1 MKNTIETEA
10 LLTTREV
17 AERLA
22 TCERT
27 IDNLKRAKAIAF
39 VKIGRAIRFE
49 PAAVEAFK
57 NSHRVNAS

>member
-1 MKNTIETEA
+1 MKNTTETET

-17 AERLA
+17 AKKLA

-27 IDNLKRAKAIAF
+27 IDNLKRTNAIAF

-49 PAAVEAFK
+49 PSAVEAFK